1 MKEEKVQQILKL
13 FEAEEVLETELIQSL
28 WSGYGEILRLTLKG
42 GTESSI
48 IVKNI
53 NLSSKA
59 NHPRGWNTDNSH
71 LRKLKSY
78 EVELE
83 WYKNWAKS
91 CDENCRLAKAY
102 YSSSE
107 KDSHLLVMED
117 LDLSGFPIR
126 KLSLDISGVKLALKW
141 LAHFHAKFMGS
152 SPVGLWQE
160 GSYWHL
166 DTRRDEWEVMAE
178 SDLKDKAEEIALS
191 LKEAKYQTIIHGDAK
206 VANFCFS
213 EDMQSLA
220 AVDFQYVGGG
230 CGMKDVVYFM
240 GSCLDEYECEK
251 YEEKILDYYFQGLK
265 IALSKKGKAHLF
277 KEIEK
282 EWRGLYAFAWADFS
296 RFLLGWMPEHQ
307 KLNGYSKKMV
317 DRAKSTI

>member
-1 MKEEKVQQILKL
+1 
-13 FEAEEVLETELIQSL
+13 
-28 WSGYGEILRLTLKG
+28 
-42 GTESSI
+42 
-48 IVKNI
+48 
-53 NLSSKA
+53 
-59 NHPRGWNTDNSH
+59 
-71 LRKLKSY
+71 
-78 EVELE
+78 
-83 WYKNWAKS
+83 
-91 CDENCRLAKAY
+91 
-102 YSSSE
+102 
-107 KDSHLLVMED
+107 
-117 LDLSGFPIR
+117 
-126 KLSLDISGVKLALKW
+126 
-141 LAHFHAKFMGS
+141 
-152 SPVGLWQE
+152 
-160 GSYWHL
+160 
-166 DTRRDEWEVMAE
+166 MAE
-178 SDLKDKAEEIALS
+178 SDLKDKAEAIALR

-213 EDMQSLA
+213 EDMQSPA